1 MANVELDIQINTS
14 GDVTGIRKAEDAL
27 KDGKTAAENY
37 EKQLEAVKD
46 AQSKL
51 AVGAAAMGA
60 AVVGAFAGAVVTAA
74 DYGDEIAKASKRT
87 GIATEDLSALRY
99 AAEQSD
105 VTFEQLGTGLARMS
119 RTMTETSWGTGQAAQ
134 AYAELGV
141 EVTDASGNLRGTQE
155 VFIDIAE
162 GLTKIEDPAKRAA
175 LAMMIFGRG
184 GVQLMP
190 LLMEGGKGVE
200 YLTDRAEQLGLVM
213 GAETAA
219 AAERFNDSVADI
231 KYSLK
236 GLVVTVGE
244 TAFGTAELNEKIA
257 ESVGEFGDWLRDNQ
271 KMVEVLAKV
280 GVALATVTTGLYAA
294 TKAFGLAKETVGMA
308 RTILTWYTAKVG
320 ANTAAIT
327 TETAALGANT
337 TAQIA
342 NAAAARGAGA
352 ARGGAAAVRVGAGA
366 ASAAGGASISSMMAA
381 AVPAV
386 MAALP
391 AIAVVVA
398 SLVAAYFIKKDVEVV
413 QDINREYN
421 AAVDGMNES
430 VELLGKETLDTS
442 WKLRHYGELAGHLV
456 TFNAQGVIGMI
467 GKSKREAVE
476 KAAAEPITREEAR
489 GALRKKFGDE
499 TPKEK
504 IQREQR
510 EAAAAATTAAVP
522 QAVAETV
529 AEAAVDEA
537 VPKSLALARA
547 GGVPTTGVHVDP
559 SMLQVE
565 VILKGEGPLL
575 ERIARSSEVRASIHN
590 ATMNRQRMAFGE
602 A

>member
-1 MANVELDIQINTS
+1 
-14 GDVTGIRKAEDAL
+14 
-27 KDGKTAAENY
+27 
-37 EKQLEAVKD
+37 
-46 AQSKL
+46 
-51 AVGAAAMGA
+51 
-60 AVVGAFAGAVVTAA
+60 
-74 DYGDEIAKASKRT
+74 
-87 GIATEDLSALRY
+87 
-99 AAEQSD
+99 
-105 VTFEQLGTGLARMS
+105 
-119 RTMTETSWGTGQAAQ
+119 MTETSWGTGQAAQ

-162 GLTKIEDPAKRAA
+162 GLTKIEDPAKRSA

-190 LLMEGGKGVE
+190 LLMEGGKGIE
-200 YLTDRAEQLGLVM
+200 YLTDRAERLGLIM

-219 AAERFNDSVADI
+219 AAEQFNDSMADI
-231 KYSLK
+231 KYALK
-236 GLVVTVGE
+236 GLVITVGE

-257 ESVGEFGDWLRDNQ
+257 ESVGVVANWMREHQELV
-271 KMVEVLAKV
+271 KVLAGV
-280 GVALATVTTGLYAA
+280 GVALGTITTGLYAA
-294 TKAFGLAKETVGMA
+294 TKAFGLAKETVGMV
-308 RTILTWYTAKVG
+308 RTVIAWYTTRVTAS
-320 ANTAAIT
+320 TAAIT
-327 TETAALGANT
+327 AETAALGANT
-337 TAQIA
+337 AAQTA
-342 NAAAARGAGA
+342 NAAAVRGAGA
-352 ARGGAAAVRVGAGA
+352 ARSAGAAVRGAGA
-366 ASAAGGASISSMMAA
+366 ATMGGAGAAGAATSVAFAVVAAA
-381 AVPAV
+381 AVVGFVYESNKRFKEVMVPAEEAIDSFKNV
-386 MAALP
+386 LKDAGEEIPEDKKAWWQKWQDFIWKICGPLGGWAILASRKASEAEKYAYAAETS
-391 AIAVVVA
+391 V
-398 SLVAAYFIKKDVEVV
+398 S
-413 QDINREYN
+413 REQ
-421 AAVDGMNES
+421 A
-430 VELLGKETLDTS
+430 
-442 WKLRHYGELAGHLV
+442 GEL
-456 TFNAQGVIGMI
+456 
-467 GKSKREAVE
+467 
-476 KAAAEPITREEAR
+476 
-489 GALRKKFGDE
+489 LRKKFGDE